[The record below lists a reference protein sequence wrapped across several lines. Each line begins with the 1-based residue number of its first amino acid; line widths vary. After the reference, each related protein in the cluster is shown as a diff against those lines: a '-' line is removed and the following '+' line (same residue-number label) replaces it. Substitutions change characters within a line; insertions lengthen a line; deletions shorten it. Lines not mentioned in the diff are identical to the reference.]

1 MITPLDTSI
10 ATIICAA
17 ISATA
22 AIVAAII
29 SSHNRRMQEQDK
41 AEREQRQVETDK
53 RAEEQAE
60 MMECVIN
67 YAASTGAATKVL
79 LLNAR
84 GDKINGNVEDALEK
98 LDAAGCRYSAER
110 DKLTSAAITGR

>member
-17 ISATA
+17 IAGAGS
-22 AIVAAII
+22 IVSAII
-29 SSHNRRMQEQDK
+29 ANHSKRMQEQDK
-41 AEREQRQVETDK
+41 AEREQRQVETDR
-53 RAEEQAE
+53 RAADQAE
-60 MMECVIN
+60 MLECVIN
-67 YAASTGAATKVL
+67 YAAATGAATKVL